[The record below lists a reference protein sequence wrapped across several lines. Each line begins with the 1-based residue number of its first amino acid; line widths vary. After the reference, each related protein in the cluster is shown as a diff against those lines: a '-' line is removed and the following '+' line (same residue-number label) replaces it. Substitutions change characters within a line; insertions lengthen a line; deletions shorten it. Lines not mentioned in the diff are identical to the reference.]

1 MENKI
6 IKLTKVEPGS
16 MSCLLCCDKDASVKI
31 SINRIKYENDV
42 VTSFFICDE
51 CLAKMQSEIRICE

>member
-6 IKLTKVEPGS
+6 IELTKVEPGYT
-16 MSCLLCCDKDASVKI
+16 SCLLCCDKNASAKI

-42 VTSFFICDE
+42 VTSFFVCDE
-51 CLAKMQSEIRICE
+51 CLAKMQREIEICE